1 MENSLIEKVAYML
14 SEYLE
19 KKGICTTITPV
30 VKPIE
35 STLRWSWYV
44 DKVKQCGH
52 TECMHIDLNNE
63 DTIDMYNTGACGSAF
78 FVVLEDGSIMT
89 GGNIFINDAFATFD
103 TTMDGAE
110 FIMARPHLYKV
121 YESDEDVCIITS
133 IDGVR
138 KFFDRLEPFTVETE
152 KIEAF

>member
-1 MENSLIEKVAYML
+1 MDNYKIMTKVSGML

-19 KKGICTTITPV
+19 MKGINANVTFSI
-30 VKPIE
+30 KPIE
-35 STLRWSWYV
+35 KTLRASWYV

-52 TECMHIDLNNE
+52 TECVHISLNGG
-63 DTIDMYNTGACGSAF
+63 DTYGCAF

-110 FIMARPHLYKV
+110 FIIARPHLYKV
-121 YESDEDVCIITS
+121 YESDDDVCIITS

-138 KFFDRLEPFTVETE
+138 KFFDRLEPVTVEVE
-152 KIEAF
+152 NIEAF